1 MKLKLLFFL
10 GLMGL
15 SQMQAQD
22 PILFEYD
29 WYLLSTRV
37 DGETYFP
44 PSNSEVNFVPFYLN
58 DTADPSDMLTYVCN
72 ALVADS
78 VTYTDPYDITFNS
91 LAMTLIDCTIPENG
105 IFEFNYFNFF
115 FQNEGVSLEYAIGII
130 DFPADDELWTLTIYN
145 DDGDYVDYLSK
156 ILSVDDF
163 TLDAVSLYPVPAK
176 ETLYVTN
183 PKGLELSIEVY
194 DVTGKRIQSGRFT
207 NNSFQ
212 IDELAAGVYFA
223 TLSDGQATTV
233 KRFIKQ

>member
-10 GLMGL
+10 GLLGM

-29 WYLLSTRV
+29 WFLLSVTN
-37 DGETYFP
+37 DGETFYT
-44 PSNSEVNFVPFYLN
+44 PSNTEVNLVPFHLN

-78 VTYTDPYDITFNS
+78 VTHSEPSQITFNS
-91 LAMTLIDCTIPENG
+91 LAMTLIDCTIPEND
-105 IFEFNYFNFF
+105 IFEFHYFNFF
-115 FQNEGVSLEYAIGII
+115 FESDGDALEYII
-130 DFPADDELWTLTIYN
+130 SVIDDPDGYALSIYKP
-145 DDGDYVDYLSK
+145 DGDVVHYLSG
-156 ILSVDDF
+156 ILSVEDF
-163 TLDAVSLYPVPAK
+163 TLDALSLYPVPAK

-194 DVTGKRIQSGRFT
+194 DVTGKRIQTGRFT

-212 IDELAAGVYFA
+212 IDELEAGVYFA